1 MLREFLRN
9 VFLRDASRRQYERLV
24 SEAAFRQYE
33 LATASEAAG
42 RLQEA
47 EASYLEAIAL
57 DPSSSVLHYNLGLLL
72 HGLGDLKGAEDRYQR
87 ALALNPDDQVI
98 HSSLLCIG
106 DFSIELSQEEILHR
120 HIAWARRYADPK
132 TLLALPHK
140 NIPDPKKRIRL
151 GYVSADFRRHVT
163 GRFIEPVLR
172 CHDADKFEVYCYNN
186 HAAEDDMTRHLRKIS
201 MHWRDIHGLDD
212 AGVAERIRADG
223 IDVLVDLSGHS
234 SGNRLLAFAH
244 KPAPVQITWMGY
256 LNTTGLMAMDYR
268 LTDDVADPVEVDGY
282 YRERLLRLSRPQW
295 CYVPQ
300 AGPIAAPARR
310 PSLRPQDAPVIFGSL
325 TRFMKVSD
333 VAVDLWI
340 RILRSSSGS
349 RLCIIDVPDHSRGMS
364 FQRRFAEAGLAD
376 RVDFHSTLRGDAY
389 WNVFET
395 IDVALDSFPYTGA
408 TTTCDCLWMGL
419 PVVTLSGKCGVSR
432 SATSL
437 LSALDL
443 PELIAASP
451 DEYVAIAC
459 AVASDRNRIA
469 VFRAEIRDQILNSDI
484 CDAPAFVRSLE
495 QKLGLGWQEW
505 CKVNAQ

>member
-1 MLREFLRN
+1 MLSRFLRN
-9 VFLRDASRRQYERLV
+9 VFLRDVTRRQYERLV
-24 SEAAFRQYE
+24 SDGALRQYE

-42 RLQEA
+42 KLQEA
-47 EASYLEAIAL
+47 EAHYVEAIAL
-57 DPSSSVLHYNLGLLL
+57 DPLSSVLQYNLGLLL
-72 HGLGDLKGAEDRYQR
+72 HGVGDLKGAEDCYQH

-106 DFSIELSQEEILHR
+106 DFSIELTREEILNR
-120 HIAWARRYADPK
+120 HIAWARGFADPK

-140 NIPDPKKRIRL
+140 NVPDPRKRIRL

-172 CHDADKFEVYCYNN
+172 YHDADKFEVYCYNN
-186 HAAEDDMTRHLRKIS
+186 HEAEDDMTTHLRKIS
-201 MHWRDIHGLDD
+201 MHWRDIHDLDD
-212 AGVAERIRADG
+212 VRVAERIRADG
-223 IDVLVDLSGHS
+223 IDILIDLSGHS

-244 KPAPVQITWMGY
+244 KPAPVQMTWMGY

-268 LTDDVADPVEVDGY
+268 LTDDVADPAGVDGY
-282 YRERLLRLSRPQW
+282 YRERLLRLPQPQW

-300 AGPIAAPARR
+300 AGPISAPAHR
-310 PSLRPQDAPVIFGSL
+310 PSVRPQDAHVTFGSL

-333 VAVDLWI
+333 AAVDLWI
-340 RILRSSSGS
+340 RILRSSPGS
-349 RLCIIDVPDHSRGMS
+349 RLCIIDVPDHSRGLS

-376 RVDFHSTLRGDAY
+376 RVDFLPTLRGDSY
-389 WNVFET
+389 WQVFEK

-443 PELIAASP
+443 SDLIVSSP
-451 DEYVAIAC
+451 DEYVALAC
-459 AVASDRNRIA
+459 ALATDTNRIA
-469 VFRAEIRDQILNSDI
+469 AFRAEIRDRMRNSVI
-484 CDAPAFVRSLE
+484 CDAPGFVRSLE
-495 QKLGLGWQEW
+495 MKLGFVWQEW
-505 CKVNAQ
+505 CKVHA

>member
-1 MLREFLRN
+1 MLSRFLRN
-9 VFLRDASRRQYERLV
+9 VFLRDATRRQYERLV

-42 RLQEA
+42 KLQEA

-72 HGLGDLKGAEDRYQR
+72 HGVGDLRGAEECYQR
-87 ALALNPDDQVI
+87 ALALNPDDQI
-98 HSSLLCIG
+98 IQSSLLCIG
-106 DFSIELSQEEILHR
+106 DFSIESTREEILHR
-120 HIAWARRYADPK
+120 HIAWARKFADPK
-132 TLLALPHK
+132 TLLVAPHK
-140 NIPDPKKRIRL
+140 NIPDPQKRIRL

-172 CHDADKFEVYCYNN
+172 FHDAARFEVYCYNN
-186 HAAEDDMTRHLRKIS
+186 HAAEDDMTGHLREIS

-212 AGVAERIRADG
+212 VRVAELIRADG
-223 IDVLVDLSGHS
+223 IDVLIDLSGHS
-234 SGNRLLAFAH
+234 SGNRLIALAH

-268 LTDDVADPVEVDGY
+268 LTDDVADPAGVDGY

-300 AGPIAAPARR
+300 AGPIAAPALP
-310 PSLRPQDAPVIFGSL
+310 PSVRPQDAPVTFGSL
-325 TRFMKVSD
+325 TRFMKVSN

-340 RILRSSSGS
+340 RILRASPGS
-349 RLCIIDVPDHSRGMS
+349 RLRIIDVPDHSRGTS
-364 FQRRFAEAGLAD
+364 FQRRFAEAGLAG
-376 RVDFHSTLRGDAY
+376 RVDFHPTLRGDAY
-389 WNVFET
+389 WQVLET

-437 LSALDL
+437 LCALDL
-443 PELIAASP
+443 PDLIASSP
-451 DEYVAIAC
+451 DEYVALAC
-459 AVASDRNRIA
+459 ALASDRNRIA
-469 VFRAEIRDQILNSDI
+469 TFRAELRDRMLNSAI
-484 CDAPAFVRSLE
+484 CDAPGFVRSLE
-495 QKLGLGWQEW
+495 LKLGFGWQEW
-505 CKVNAQ
+505 CKVHA